1 MKSGDIVED
10 TRKDL
15 ERTKHEAG
23 SVQAVIDF
31 NCGYRFMELK
41 SKNLFQEYSNLFRD
55 IEAIGFGTFGES
67 YIGHMNQTSTM
78 LLLK

>member
-1 MKSGDIVED
+1 MKSCDIVED

-31 NCGYRFMELK
+31 NCGYRFMELN
-41 SKNLFQEYSNLFRD
+41 SMLQAYFDLFRD

-67 YIGHMNQTSTM
+67 YIGHMNQTLTM